1 VLIMTVVAHRLAPV
15 AVAMACGLFAACGS
29 DDDGNP
35 ASDPNAID
43 GTVTVFAAASLS
55 VAFETIGESFELAH
69 PDVDVVFSFA
79 ASSEL
84 VAQIV
89 EGAPADVFASAD
101 LSNMT
106 KLVEAGAA
114 AGAATVFAENSAAII
129 VAPGNPLGIVG
140 LTDLVDADLILV
152 TCAPEVPCG
161 TYADDIFENAGIVVT
176 PDSYEENV
184 NAVVNKVV
192 LGEADAGVAYVTDV
206 IAAGDEASGVKIPA
220 DINVVAEYPMVVTA
234 DAPNP
239 TAATAFVEFVLGD
252 EAQRT
257 LSDFGFTAP

>member
-1 VLIMTVVAHRLAPV
+1 MTVVAHRLAPV
-15 AVAMACGLFAACGS
+15 ALAAAFGWIAACGS
-29 DDDGNP
+29 DDHANT
-35 ASDPNAID
+35 ASDEHAVD

-55 VAFETIGESFELAH
+55 GAFETIGESFERAN

-84 VAQIV
+84 VAQVV

-101 LSNMT
+101 PSNMT

-114 AGAATVFAENSAAII
+114 AGAATTFARNSAAII
-129 VAPGNPLGIVG
+129 VAPGNPLGIAGV
-140 LTDLVDADLILV
+140 TDLIDPELILV
-152 TCAPEVPCG
+152 TCAPAVPCG

-206 IAAGDEASGVKIPA
+206 IAAGDGASGVEIPA

-257 LSDFGFTAP
+257 LSEFGFTAP